1 MCCSRRLK
9 PFLIVW
15 RNHILLVNVR
25 VSSIPVLSAKG
36 LRGMSDIVY
45 DFRQSRQLA
54 VNSRFCRT
62 PIVRMSRNLLIII
75 NNLYK
80 NCCIVILYLSHKY

>member
-1 MCCSRRLK
+1 MCCSRHLK

-25 VSSIPVLSAKG
+25 VSSIPVLSAMG

-45 DFRQSRQLA
+45 DFRQSRQHA
-54 VNSRFCRT
+54 VDSRFCRN
-62 PIVRMSRNLLIII
+62 PIVRMSRNFLIII

-80 NCCIVILYLSHKY
+80 KTAV